1 MLEPVLLVQGQSV
14 TIPVTGPV
22 LLFVIMLI
30 GGAIGWNIGVRALIS
45 ITLMNV
51 IAYPLFVR
59 GGQFVLDLINP
70 FYTNLPRVV
79 SLLLTGNTNAARLSP
94 LEINL
99 ELGFITSL
107 IGYLLVGFVIP
118 WAMDRINFPGWY
130 RSKPDDKNEPWSR
143 ALGALNGVL
152 LALLLSSA
160 AVAFWQDYQAA
171 DNPPLNDFLA
181 TALSI
186 LPDVGLFPLIG
197 IVFFLV
203 IILLSSL
210 TGIWRPRVRM

>member
-1 MLEPVLLVQGQSV
+1 
-14 TIPVTGPV
+14 
-22 LLFVIMLI
+22 
-30 GGAIGWNIGVRALIS
+30 
-45 ITLMNV
+45 V

-59 GGQFVLDLINP
+59 GGQTVLDLMNP
-70 FYTNLPRVV
+70 FYTNLPRVL
-79 SLLLTGNTNAARLSP
+79 SLFLTGNTNAARLSP

-99 ELGFITSL
+99 GLGIITSL

-118 WAMDRINFPGWY
+118 WTMDRMNFPGWY
-130 RSKPDDKNEPWSR
+130 KSKPDDKNEPWGR
-143 ALGALNGVL
+143 PLGALNGVL
-152 LALLLSSA
+152 LALLISSA
-160 AVAFWQDYQAA
+160 AVAFWQQYQAT
-171 DNPPLNDFLA
+171 DNPPLNNNLA

-210 TGIWRPRVRM
+210 TGIWRPRVRA